1 MQVKMVW
8 RVYSGMICLCFPLML
23 NGRADGAL
31 LVGTYGYQ
39 LTGKGKWINMT
50 LKKPKVEDGKRG
62 GKKKQLAT

>member
-1 MQVKMVW
+1 
-8 RVYSGMICLCFPLML
+8 MICLCFPLML